1 MRIKTG
7 SLSGIFFFS
16 MVLALALMGFWGCGQ
31 KTADESKGPPASAKG
46 SSLEGTI
53 RVSGAWAL
61 YPMMVT
67 WGEEFGKV
75 HPKVRVDISAG
86 GAGKGVADALAN
98 LVDIGMVSR
107 EINPE
112 EVKKGGFF
120 IPVVK
125 DAVFPVLNQ
134 ANPVFEKGLLS
145 KGVKKK
151 TFIDL
156 WISGR
161 DLTWGEIA
169 GTNSKD
175 KVQVY
180 TRSDSC
186 GAAETWAQ
194 YLGGKNQE
202 DLRGVGVY
210 GDPGLAEAVR
220 KDLFGTGYNNLTY
233 AYDAKT
239 GLPLPGLQII
249 PIDVNENGKVDPEE
263 ELKTKN
269 QAIQAVMSGRYPA
282 PPARD
287 LYLMTKERFKG
298 PAREFIRWILTD
310 GQKYVDEAGY
320 IKLKEIQIAEALK
333 KIEP

>member
-1 MRIKTG
+1 MQRIRFG
-7 SLSGIFFFS
+7 RSFIFS
-16 MVLALALMGFWGCGQ
+16 MILGLALIGSSGCGQ
-31 KTADESKGPPASAKG
+31 KTTDQDKGPAAGGSAKG
-46 SSLEGTI
+46 SFLEGTI

-61 YPMMVT
+61 YPMMVR
-67 WGEEFGKV
+67 WGEEFAKV

-107 EINPE
+107 EVNPE

-134 ANPVFEKGLLS
+134 GNPVFQKGLAS
-145 KGVKKK
+145 KGARKK

-156 WISGR
+156 WINGR
-161 DLTWGEIA
+161 TLTWGEIVGYRFEGQGA
-169 GTNSKD
+169 GLYKI
-175 KVQVY
+175 
-180 TRSDSC
+180 RLLWRC
-186 GAAETWAQ
+186 GDMGPVS
-194 YLGGKNQE
+194 GGKKQE
-202 DLRGVGVY
+202 DLTGVGVY

-220 KDLFGTGYNNLTY
+220 KDLFGTGYNNLNY
-233 AYDAKT
+233 AYDART

-263 ELKTKN
+263 DLTTKSN
-269 QAIQAVMSGRYPA
+269 AIQAVVSGRYPS

-287 LYLMTKERFKG
+287 LYLMTKDRFKG

-310 GQKYVDEAGY
+310 GQKYVDEMGY
-320 IKLKEIQIAEALK
+320 IKLKETQIDEALK
-333 KIEP
+333 KI